1 MNEEFLSYIWK
12 YRLYSPDLH
21 LVSGEPVDVVHPG
34 DQNTDSGPDFF
45 NSRVKIGTT
54 LWAGNV
60 EIHVAASD
68 WYRHHHHTDHAYDS
82 IILHVVYRND
92 LEAVSAAEKPLPT
105 LELCRNINNETWQR
119 YLRFMSSR
127 NWIPCENLI
136 PSVDRI
142 YINSWLERLLI
153 ERLDRKAARVQ
164 EALTLLENDWNLAFF
179 RLLARNMGFN
189 LNNQAFEALAASL
202 SYRQLARHSDNL
214 MQLEAIVFGQAGM
227 LNGNYSDSY
236 AVALKKEYEF
246 LRSKFSL
253 SSMDG
258 HLWKFMRLHPGNFPT
273 LRLSQFAAIIHRSYG
288 MLMDLLEINDLS
300 VYSKAFNVSASE
312 YWKDHYR
319 FDKPAKPG
327 NRRLGAEAVNLLV
340 INLVAPFL
348 FHYGKVKGDSA
359 FIEKALEVLTGSKGE
374 DNTHIRRWKA
384 LGMETCSASTTQA
397 LLELKGNY
405 CDRKKCLSCRIGIAL
420 LKMD

>member
-92 LEAVSAAEKPLPT
+92 LEAVSAGERPLPT

-127 NWIPCENLI
+127 NWIPCENMI

-164 EALTLLENDWNLAFF
+164 EALALLENDWNLAFF

-236 AVALKKEYEF
+236 ALTLKKEYEF

-288 MLMDLLEINDLS
+288 LLMDLLEINDLS

-312 YWKDHYR
+312 YWKNHYR

-327 NRRLGAEAVNLLV
+327 NRRLGTEAVNLLI

-348 FHYGKVKGDSA
+348 FHYGKARGDSA
-359 FIEKALEVLTGSKGE
+359 FIEKALETLAGLKGE
-374 DNTHIRRWKA
+374 DNTHIRRWKS
-384 LGMETCSASTTQA
+384 LGMEACSASTTQA
-397 LLELKGNY
+397 LLEMKGNY